1 MFYQIMLRQP
11 NFGNRIT
18 DCLEE
23 STKKTDHPKLVNE
36 SLMCLRQLVF
46 TLDSISNG
54 TGITDELAKR
64 ILLKYP
70 TLRDSDYDGK
80 ELQNSHSV

>member
-1 MFYQIMLRQP
+1 MCVIFDQILFRRLI
-11 NFGNRIT
+11 FGNRIT

-23 STKKTDHPKLVNE
+23 SSKKTEHPKLVNE
-36 SLMCLRQLVF
+36 SLRCLRQLVF

-70 TLRDSDYDGK
+70 TLRVSDYDGT
-80 ELQNSHSV
+80 